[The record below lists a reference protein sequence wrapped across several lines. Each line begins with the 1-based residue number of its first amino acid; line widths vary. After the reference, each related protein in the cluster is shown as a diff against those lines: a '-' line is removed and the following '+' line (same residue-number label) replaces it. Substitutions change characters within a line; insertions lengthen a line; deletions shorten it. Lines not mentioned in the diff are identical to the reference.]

1 MVIRKY
7 HHKFGVLRGR
17 APATAHTDV
26 SPSRR
31 RPDNSNGL
39 SENRPH
45 GKLPDSRTNGNRLSA
60 TCQAGLCDRP
70 PAARKV
76 PYSVSQGG
84 GYRTG
89 GADGRPFR
97 CLRRGR
103 RKGLP
108 AKRRAAQT
116 RIFAAAHPHSRRRR
130 ASFGALHAA
139 AQGPRARGAGGRR
152 PGHRASRSGKQ
163 LEDAYRFLRASPS
176 GSGSERREPLTTA
189 PSNAKQAAI
198 TRAMW
203 VLLSGV
209 RWKSSA
215 TRAAP
220 VV

>member
-84 GYRTG
+84 RVPGGRGGRAPLPMPPQRPPKGSPRQEESGADPDIRGCASAFTPKAGIVRSTARSRTG
-89 GADGRPFR
+89 PARTR
-97 CLRRGR
+97 C
-103 RKGLP
+103 
-108 AKRRAAQT
+108 RRAASGASGLAE
-116 RIFAAAHPHSRRRR
+116 RKAA
-130 ASFGALHAA
+130 
-139 AQGPRARGAGGRR
+139 
-152 PGHRASRSGKQ
+152 
-163 LEDAYRFLRASPS
+163 
-176 GSGSERREPLTTA
+176 
-189 PSNAKQAAI
+189 
-198 TRAMW
+198 
-203 VLLSGV
+203 
-209 RWKSSA
+209 
-215 TRAAP
+215 
-220 VV
+220 